1 MTPFQIHCSPGSPW
15 YVGFTDQ
22 NNKTRFLPTRKKI
35 FGSWKTSN
43 CPTNINSF
51 PCVVI
56 NDEYE
61 EYLTPDDA
69 LSYMN
74 KTYTDVESY
83 LEFIN
88 R

>member
-35 FGSWKTSN
+35 FGSWKKSN
-43 CPTNINSF
+43 CPTDIRFCSCF
-51 PCVVI
+51 I
-56 NDEYE
+56 IDDGYDED
-61 EYLTPDDA
+61 LTPDDA
-69 LSYMN
+69 LSYME
-74 KTYTDVESY
+74 KKYTDVESY
-83 LEFIN
+83 LKFIN